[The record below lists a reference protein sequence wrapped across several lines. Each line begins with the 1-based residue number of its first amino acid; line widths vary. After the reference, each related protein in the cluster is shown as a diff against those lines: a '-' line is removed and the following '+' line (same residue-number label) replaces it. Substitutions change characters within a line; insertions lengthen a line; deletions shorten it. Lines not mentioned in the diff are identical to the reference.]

1 MKQELYFLLLG
12 FRLGAACHSAADQTG
27 NRELVYPLALPAQ
40 QRVSAEQ
47 TQSKQSVKQGWE
59 RGTFPAGEVC

>member
-12 FRLGAACHSAADQTG
+12 FRLGAACHSAADQT
-27 NRELVYPLALPAQ
+27 VAPAR